1 MHREPLSIPA
11 PMLVRGDEKES
22 AAEETVA
29 EPVDSYSDTADG
41 SAKNLFKNKI
51 KTLMYVINSKR
62 TVIMIAVLSAA
73 VADAAVIS
81 IVKFKRK
88 K

>member
-1 MHREPLSIPA
+1 M
-11 PMLVRGDEKES
+11 
-22 AAEETVA
+22 A
-29 EPVDSYSDTADG
+29 EPIDSYSDAADE
-41 SAKNLFKNKI
+41 SVKNLFKNKI

-62 TVIMIAVLSAA
+62 TVIVIAVLSAA

-88 K
+88 NDETQINFY